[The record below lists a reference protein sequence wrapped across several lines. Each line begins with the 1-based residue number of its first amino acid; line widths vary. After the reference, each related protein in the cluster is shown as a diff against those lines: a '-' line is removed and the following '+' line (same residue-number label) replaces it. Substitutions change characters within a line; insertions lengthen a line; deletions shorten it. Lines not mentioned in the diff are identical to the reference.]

1 MAFSL
6 SLPITL
12 FVLPASNANAAIAFV
27 NTIPTI
33 DPNLSTL
40 VNGGVIGDKI
50 RFTQAGVT
58 SAVVTFTGTSNNI
71 ATAYRVGSTDTWEFI
86 IPSGAKSGPASVSIN
101 NAAGTSAGIFQ
112 VWQSRGEPYTMPA
125 GHLNVTYNDLQFILD
140 QIKMSEAHA
149 DRTAAKANSFSSTL
163 STLSVNTAKSSVI
176 YPYDVTSVNRCL
188 NVDDVAAAGTSAY
201 GSTLLSGSYVWTAE
215 DPLGLRQVDGECNNI
230 SRVMAESNPAVP
242 ADLADTAAWGAAE
255 QNFTRLQPRSVGSS
269 NSDRVKYDAPG
280 ATVMDSSPRTISSLI
295 ADQSVN
301 NPAAVAAATES
312 ADVLY
317 AIPGFVT
324 ENSVNATN
332 GSVTT
337 VLDIPNITADY
348 NVSAGYDSWFT
359 LFGQFFDHGL
369 DLIPKAGA
377 SVLIPLKADD
387 PLYVNGSNA
396 NFMVLT
402 RAANATTGES
412 MNLTT
417 PWIDQS
423 QTYGSHPSQNVF
435 VREYTF
441 GNSNST
447 RVVPTG
453 RLLDESIAAGGMPT
467 WKAIKAQAVKFGIK
481 LSDYD
486 ASSVPVIAT
495 NQYGKLIPGSNGYA
509 LMLFTNGA
517 KNSFVWKEGVAG
529 GLATSITISGATWKA
544 VGSGHPFI
552 NDTTAA
558 AVPFASGQCPIP
570 NAPLAEDSDSIMNSA
585 ASAPGCTTYDNETLD
600 AHLVAGDGRIN
611 ENIGLS
617 AVHNVFHAEHNLLVK
632 DIENL
637 LANNPVIPAAF
648 VAEWNGERKYQAAR
662 FIMEME
668 YQHMVY
674 DEFARRI
681 APELPVFLGYNPN
694 VNAQIT
700 AEFASAVYRLGHSML
715 NETIARSNPGQFY
728 DPDNN
733 QDVSLITAFTNPA
746 QARLVRPAVIASART
761 SGSSIIYTLN
771 PGEKAPNSGS
781 IVSISNMAEPKYNV
795 TDGVVSSPTSG
806 AQQTFTISTQYR
818 GSTSAGPILPFP
830 TVSPAYSKTASDGS
844 NIAAVTISDP
854 GVSGYAYTAMEAA
867 ASIAQGMSAQRG
879 NEIDEFV
886 TDGVRNNL
894 LGLPLDLAALNIT
907 RGRDVGL
914 PSLNNFRANS
924 ANGKLQPYVSW
935 NSFIVNGLRH
945 RESGVNFIAAYGTAP
960 TIISATTV
968 KAKRDAAMAIVST
981 AMPVF
986 ITGAVGSG
994 TTITYSAIN
1003 SYSID
1008 QHVTVSGIT
1017 GSASG
1022 CNVANAVITAATATS
1037 FDVSSTSASSCTGY
1051 VTMNL
1056 KGSGSG
1062 GSAIFAPQ
1070 NPTETALA
1078 QSSTAF
1084 INGAAAATGLN
1095 DVDLWMGGLAE
1106 NPDKQ
1111 PLIPPMLGPTFQYV
1125 FTDQMQKLQ
1134 DNDRFYYLSRL
1145 LGINLFGEIPAQKL
1159 TDIVRRTTPSP
1170 TRGIIGM
1177 NSPGFSIADC
1187 TSGSQANLT
1196 PGSMSCKFLS
1206 TSNAPFDLTNTDLL
1220 NMVLFAD
1227 PASAN
1232 PVRLSGGG
1240 GDDSIQGGR
1249 GNDLLSGGA
1258 SGGDIVLGFEGNDI
1272 IFGGPGEDILNGGS
1286 GNDVINAGNS
1296 QAGDIADGGTGS
1308 DFIHCGMCSGIAV
1321 SFHGESGNDFI
1332 QGGLA
1337 SDLALTGGEGDDWVE
1352 GGPGLDILNGD
1363 NGIFGNVLLGLP
1375 SYYGGNDVINPGAG
1389 LDAPFGDGGD
1399 DIFLLG
1405 QGSAVPD
1412 GSYGFDWAS
1421 YEYNK
1426 RFDNGATTKPSVWA
1440 DLGGTINPTTA
1451 RSGDQLIF
1459 IEGLSGS
1466 TGNDQLF
1473 GGTGRINQVIPA
1485 GNVIGVR
1492 NSTTLTL
1499 TGTYTILPGSH
1510 IAGTG
1515 IAPNAIVTDFPAIK
1529 NGSTTTIR
1537 LSVANT
1543 STVSGAL
1550 TVSTEQLRVPSLITG
1565 LSDLVTN
1572 TPIWTTNKG
1581 GWSGGAILLGGEGND
1596 SLYPSDGADVIHGS
1610 AYLHTCILL
1619 TSSNAEALAATDV
1632 NCDSGRGYSEM
1643 SLVARFMDS
1652 GAVLPTDLRI
1662 VREILPTST
1671 RVTEIAATGSAV
1683 TYTAN
1688 NNFYVG
1694 EKISV
1699 SGLFVGSTSYAAYET
1714 RNSAITA
1721 VTSKTFTIS
1730 KTAPT
1735 LSAPVTGLTGGY
1747 AAATDTLDLS
1757 GGLTAD
1763 PGAVP
1768 NAVGGISGPESQF
1781 TFTKITTPLPAGAT
1795 YGCTVKD
1802 SVSGNTMYVYD
1813 VQMVVFTNGN
1823 AKAISNNC
1831 GGFDVPSALAAPA
1844 AVAGP
1849 TPLSATITWVAPATN
1864 GSPIDYYTVDYF
1876 KQTFG
1881 LIWQAGTY
1889 SAGTC
1894 SGTANNK
1901 QVAPNLLTC
1910 TVTGLAAKDVV
1921 RFQVRAHNAAGFS
1934 AASPNSPNVTVLAT
1948 SPVLTTPTLGTI
1960 GNVPTSMRVGTA
1972 PFTVTNPTAR
1982 NNSVTPAVDIAGTW
1996 SYASSNPAFLTVSG
2010 NTLTVV
2016 AAGSV
2021 TITGTFTPTN
2031 SALFNTATLT
2041 STMTIAA
2048 ATSAI
2053 TPTLGAITYTPST
2066 ITSTTPSFTIVN
2078 PTARDGVNPVAG
2090 TFTYTS
2096 SNTAVFTI
2104 TGNAAT
2110 IHSSGT
2116 ASINL
2121 SFVPTDPRYATTTA
2135 SLSVTVP
2142 AAGGQTPP
2150 PVQTPTPGGN
2160 AAAIVTTP
2168 GAASYSAISTVK
2180 LSVPSA
2186 GTARTVFTTNTAGCK
2201 IIGTDLTAAG
2211 ALICHVVANILTTPA
2226 QTTATDIT
2234 FTLANQDSLRIS
2246 NTVSTTARGNTLI
2259 LKISGGSGSGPV
2271 TYDVVS
2277 SNGATCSVTNGVLT
2291 SNTAGTCSVTATKA
2305 ASSIYNSVSSNPK
2318 DFIFN

>member
-1 MAFSL
+1 MPTNIIAA
-6 SLPITL
+6 P
-12 FVLPASNANAAIAFV
+12 ANAAVTFV
-27 NTIPTI
+27 NTVPVI

-50 RFTQAGVT
+50 RFTQTGVT
-58 SAVVTFTGTSNNI
+58 SALVTFTGSSNNT
-71 ATAYRVGSTDTWEFI
+71 ATANKVSGTTDTWEFTV
-86 IPSGAKSGPASVSIN
+86 PSGAKTGPATVSIN
-101 NAAGTSAGIFQ
+101 SGAATSAGTFQ

-140 QIKMSEAHA
+140 QIKMAEAHA
-149 DRTAAKANSFSSTL
+149 DRTAAKANAFSSTL
-163 STLSVNTAKSSVI
+163 STLAVNTAKSSVI

-201 GSTLLSGSYVWTAE
+201 GSTLLSGSYVWTSE

-269 NSDRVKYDAPG
+269 NSDRAHYDNPA
-280 ATVMDSSPRTISSLI
+280 ASVQDSSPRTISSLI
-295 ADQSVN
+295 ADQSMN
-301 NPAAVAAATES
+301 NPAAIAAATES
-312 ADVLY
+312 TDVLY
-317 AIPGFVT
+317 GSTGFVT

-332 GSVTT
+332 GTVTT

-387 PLYVNGSNA
+387 PLYVTGSNS

-402 RAANATTGES
+402 RAANPVTGES
-412 MNLTT
+412 INLTT

-435 VREYTF
+435 LREYTF
-441 GNSNST
+441 NNSNSN

-453 RLLDESIAAGGMPT
+453 RLLDESAAGGMPT
-467 WKAIKAQAVKFGIK
+467 WKAIKTQAVKFGIK
-481 LSDYD
+481 LTDYD
-486 ASSVPVIAT
+486 ASSVPVVAT

-509 LMLFTNGA
+509 LMLFTNSA
-517 KNSFVWKEGVAG
+517 QNSFVWKEGISG
-529 GLATSITISGATWKA
+529 GLETSITINNAIWKA

-558 AVPFASGQCPIP
+558 AVPFAAGYCSPQPTNGRLT
-570 NAPLAEDSDSIMNSA
+570 ADADSIMNSA
-585 ASAPGCTTYDNETLD
+585 SAAPSCTTYDNETLD

-648 VAEWNGERKYQAAR
+648 AAEWNGERKYQAAR

-681 APELPVFLGYNPN
+681 APELPVFLGYNPG

-728 DPDNN
+728 DPNNN

-746 QARLVRPAVIASART
+746 QARLVRPAVIESART

-771 PGEKAPNSGS
+771 PGEKAPDSGS
-781 IVSISNMAEPKYNV
+781 IVSISNMADSKYNV

-818 GSTSAGPILPFP
+818 GSTIAQSILPFP
-830 TVSPAYSKTASDGS
+830 TVSSTFSKTASDAS
-844 NIAAVTISDP
+844 NIAVVTISDP
-854 GVSGYAYTAMEAA
+854 GVSGYAYTAMESAA
-867 ASIAQGMSAQRG
+867 AIAQGMSAQRG

-914 PSLNNFRANS
+914 PSLNTFRANS
-924 ANGKLQPYVSW
+924 ANGKLQPYASW
-935 NSFIVNGLRH
+935 YSFIINGLRH
-945 RESGVNFIAAYGTAP
+945 RESGVNFVAAYGTAP
-960 TIISATTV
+960 SITSATSV
-968 KAKRDAAMAIVST
+968 ADKRAAAMAITS
-981 AMPVF
+981 AAIPVF
-986 ITGAVGSG
+986 ITDAVVSG
-994 TTITYSAIN
+994 TKITYSAFN
-1003 SYSID
+1003 NYMVG
-1008 QHVTVSGIT
+1008 QFVTVSGIK
-1017 GSASG
+1017 G
-1022 CNVANAVITAATATS
+1022 
-1037 FDVSSTSASSCTGY
+1037 SASSCNATNAPITAVTESTFEISLSNASSCSGY
-1051 VTMNL
+1051 VAMHAG
-1056 KGSGSG
+1056 GSGSG
-1062 GSAIFAPQ
+1062 GSAIYVPQ
-1070 NPTETALA
+1070 TDAEKTQAKN
-1078 QSSTAF
+1078 STDF
-1084 INGAAAATGLN
+1084 INGPAASTGLN

-1125 FTDQMQKLQ
+1125 FTDQLQKLQ

-1145 LGINLFGEIPAQKL
+1145 LGINLLGEIPAQKL
-1159 TDIVRRTTPSP
+1159 TDIVRRNTPSP

-1177 NSPGFSIADC
+1177 NSPGFSVADC
-1187 TSGSQANLT
+1187 TSGSQVSLT
-1196 PGSMSCKFLS
+1196 PDSISCKYLS
-1206 TSNAPFDLTNTDLL
+1206 TTNAPFDITNTDLL

-1227 PASAN
+1227 PSSAN
-1232 PVRLSGGG
+1232 PARLSGGG

-1296 QAGDIADGGTGS
+1296 QIGDIADGGTGS
-1308 DFIHCGMCSGIAV
+1308 DFMHCGMCSGIAT
-1321 SFHGESGNDFI
+1321 SFHGESGNDFV
-1332 QGGLA
+1332 QGGAA

-1412 GSYGFDWAS
+1412 GSYGFDWAN
-1421 YEYNK
+1421 YEYNQ

-1440 DLGGTINPTTA
+1440 DLGGSINPTTA

-1473 GGTGRINQVIPA
+1473 GGTGRINQVIPS
-1485 GNVIGVR
+1485 GNAIGIK

-1499 TGTYTILPGSH
+1499 TGTYTILPGSR
-1510 IAGTG
+1510 ISGTG
-1515 IAPNAIVTDFPAIK
+1515 IAANAIVTDFPAIK
-1529 NGSTTTIR
+1529 NGLTTTIR

-1543 STVSGAL
+1543 ATVSGAL
-1550 TVSTEQLRVPSLITG
+1550 TVSTEQLRVPSLISG

-1619 TSSNAEALAATDV
+1619 TSSDTAALAATDV
-1632 NCDSGRGYSEM
+1632 NCGSGRGFSNM

-1652 GAVLPTDLRI
+1652 GAVNPTDLTI

-1671 RVTEIAATGSAV
+1671 RVTAIAATSNSV

-1699 SGLFVGSTSYAAYET
+1699 SGLVAGSTNLTAYQP
-1714 RNSAITA
+1714 RNAAITA
-1721 VTSKTFTIS
+1721 VTPTTFTVAS
-1730 KTAPT
+1730 TAPA
-1735 LSAPVTGLTGGY
+1735 LSAPVTGITAGY
-1747 AAATDTLDLS
+1747 AVATDTLDLS

-1781 TFTKITTPLPAGAT
+1781 TFTKITGALPSGAT

-1813 VQMVVFTNGN
+1813 VQMVLFASGS
-1823 AKAISNNC
+1823 AKAISTNC
-1831 GGFDVPSALAAPA
+1831 GGFDVPSAPTAVG

-1849 TPLSATITWVAPATN
+1849 TSATITWVAPASTN
-1864 GSPIDYYTVDYF
+1864 GAPIDYYTVDYF

-1881 LIWQAGTY
+1881 LWLPATY
-1889 SAGTC
+1889 STGTC

-1901 QVAPNLLTC
+1901 QVAGNLLTC
-1910 TVTGLAAKDVV
+1910 KVENLTANNNV
-1921 RFQVRAHNAAGFS
+1921 RFQVRAHNAAGYS
-1934 AASPNSPNVTVLAT
+1934 AASANSPSVTV
-1948 SPVLTTPTLGTI
+1948 
-1960 GNVPTSMRVGTA
+1960 M
-1972 PFTVTNPTAR
+1972 
-1982 NNSVTPAVDIAGTW
+1982 
-1996 SYASSNPAFLTVSG
+1996 
-2010 NTLTVV
+2010 
-2016 AAGSV
+2016 AAG
-2021 TITGTFTPTN
+2021 
-2031 SALFNTATLT
+2031 AK
-2041 STMTIAA
+2041 
-2048 ATSAI
+2048 I
-2053 TPTLGAITYTPST
+2053 TPTLTWSNVSVTAGLAWTLTP
-2066 ITSTTPSFTIVN
+2066 
-2078 PTARDGVNPVAG
+2078 PTLVTGPAGG
-2090 TFTYTS
+2090 TFTYQVSPASTAVVLNPT
-2096 SNTAVFTI
+2096 NTAS
-2104 TGNAAT
+2104 A
-2110 IHSSGT
+2110 T
-2116 ASINL
+2116 AS
-2121 SFVPTDPRYATTTA
+2121 A
-2135 SLSVTVP
+2135 
-2142 AAGGQTPP
+2142 
-2150 PVQTPTPGGN
+2150 
-2160 AAAIVTTP
+2160 
-2168 GAASYSAISTVK
+2168 
-2180 LSVPSA
+2180 SA
-2186 GTARTVFTTNTAGCK
+2186 GTATIVATYTPAAADAALYNTATVSMVVTVGVS
-2201 IIGTDLTAAG
+2201 IQTFGTPGPTGALTITTSPLPTINGNFTAITSVVLATTGGGTGAVTYSASPTNLCRISGGNTLSAAG
-2211 ALICHVVANILTTPA
+2211 AGTCTVTARQTGTPV
-2226 QTTATDIT
+2226 QTATLPVVFVLADQAALRIT
-2234 FTLANQDSLRIS
+2234 NTSLR
-2246 NTVSTTARGNTLI
+2246 TARTNSFQVTT
-2259 LKISGGSGSGPV
+2259 SGGSGSGALTFTAAPQ
-2271 TYDVVS
+2271 S
-2277 SNGATCSVTNGVLT
+2277 GACSISPTGVLT
-2291 SNTAGTCSVTATKA
+2291 SGVAGSVCSVTVTKA
-2305 ASSIYNSVSSNPK
+2305 QSSLYNATTSSVVV
-2318 DFIFN
+2318 FNFT